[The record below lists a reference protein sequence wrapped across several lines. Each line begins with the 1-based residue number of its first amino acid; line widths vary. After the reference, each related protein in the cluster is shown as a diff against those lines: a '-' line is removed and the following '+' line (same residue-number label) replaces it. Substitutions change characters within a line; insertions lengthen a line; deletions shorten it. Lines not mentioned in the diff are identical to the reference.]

1 MLKKVVFLI
10 FIFLSGMIYSQKK
23 YPKDFFQNPMDIPLI
38 LSGTFGEL
46 RSNHFHAGID
56 IKTQQQEGL
65 NVFASGSGY
74 ISRIKISHWGYGK
87 ALYVTHPN
95 GYTTVYG
102 HLKKFSPKIEA
113 YVKKRQ
119 YEKESFQIQLYPKPS
134 ELKVSKGEVI
144 ALSGNSG
151 SSGGPHL
158 HFEIRDTKAKPINPM
173 LFGIKIPDHKKPI
186 FKNAVAYAK
195 NDTSQVNQSNNYID
209 LVIKQQ
215 NNGDFLANKIYA
227 YGTIGI
233 GVNATDRLD
242 GAINNNGLYDLQLE
256 VNGEKRYQY
265 TVETFSFS
273 ESRYLNNFIDYK
285 RFIKKKQRV
294 QKCFID
300 PNTKLS
306 IYRHIIDK
314 GLLFIRDSLEYRI
327 QITASDFKGNQTKLI
342 IPIQGKKDTI
352 IHYKKIKKTPY
363 YFKAD
368 QTNKISDSTV
378 IASFPKNI
386 FYNDFYFDY
395 QYKNGVYYGGKEIEP
410 SIKGISPIIKNIAQ
424 DYDLVFNIDLH
435 TGYGKRGTLHLFPN
449 PIEDNIKKEK
459 IENIFS
465 GIHIDWGGEGDFYT
479 VTGDFCTYIGQ
490 IIQGKYYLTMTFE
503 FGTLDTQV
511 TNGAITAIH
520 NIILEN
526 QGIHYGYKS
535 REDEKAV
542 KKRFLEGYYP
552 SRKPWRSKAIID
564 AKNTLL
570 KAVKNYQLTDI

>member
-1 MLKKVVFLI
+1 MREKAVFLI
-10 FIFLSGMIYSQKK
+10 LIFLSGILYSQKK

-65 NVFASGSGY
+65 NIFASGNGY
-74 ISRIKISHWGYGK
+74 VSRIKISHWGYGK

-119 YEKESFQIQLYPKPS
+119 YEKESFQIQLYPKSS
-134 ELKVSKGEVI
+134 ELTVSKGEII

-158 HFEIRDTKAKPINPM
+158 HFEIRDTKANPINPM
-173 LFGIKIPDHKKPI
+173 HFGIKIPDHKNPI

-233 GVNATDRLD
+233 GVNAIDKLD
-242 GAINNNGLYDLQLE
+242 GAINNNGLYDLKME
-256 VNGEKRYQY
+256 VNGEKKYQY

-273 ESRYLNNFIDYK
+273 ESRYINNFIDYE
-285 RFIKKKQRV
+285 RFKKKKQRV

-306 IYRHIIDK
+306 IYKHIIDK
-314 GLLFIRDSLEYRI
+314 GLLFIKDSLEYRI
-327 QITASDFKGNQTKLI
+327 QITASDFAGNQTKLI
-342 IPIQGKKDTI
+342 IPVQGKKDTI
-352 IHYKKIKKTPY
+352 IHYKKIKETPY
-363 YFKAD
+363 YFKVN
-368 QTNKISDSTV
+368 QINKISDSFI

-386 FYNDFYFDY
+386 FCDDFYFDY
-395 QYKNGVYYGGKEIEP
+395 QYKDGVAQLHNSSVAVHNNFTLSFDVSKYNNDDIKHMYIARKNKSGRLYYTSTRYKDHKLYTKTKTLGDYTLVKDFDKPKVFPHNFKENQWLSKKNYLMVRISDKGSGIKSYRGEIDGKWILMEYKP
-410 SIKGISPIIKNIAQ
+410 KK
-424 DYDLVFNIDLH
+424 
-435 TGYGKRGTLHLFPN
+435 GTLTYNFNDKKLIGNEHTLKV
-449 PIEDNIKKEK
+449 IVTDNVNNSTTFTTTFNRKE
-459 IENIFS
+459 
-465 GIHIDWGGEGDFYT
+465 
-479 VTGDFCTYIGQ
+479 
-490 IIQGKYYLTMTFE
+490 
-503 FGTLDTQV
+503 
-511 TNGAITAIH
+511 
-520 NIILEN
+520 
-526 QGIHYGYKS
+526 
-535 REDEKAV
+535 
-542 KKRFLEGYYP
+542 
-552 SRKPWRSKAIID
+552 
-564 AKNTLL
+564 
-570 KAVKNYQLTDI
+570 

>member
-395 QYKNGVYYGGKEIEP
+395 QYKNGVAQFHNPSVSVHNNFTLSFDVSKYNSEDIKHMYIARKNKSGRLYYSSTRYKDHKLYTNTKTLGDYTLVKDYEKPKIFPHNFKENQWLSKKSSLMVRISDKGSGIKSYRGEINGKWILMEYKP
-410 SIKGISPIIKNIAQ
+410 KK
-424 DYDLVFNIDLH
+424 
-435 TGYGKRGTLHLFPN
+435 GTLTYNFSDKKLIGNEHTLKV
-449 PIEDNIKKEK
+449 IVIDNVNNSTTFTSTFNKKE
-459 IENIFS
+459 
-465 GIHIDWGGEGDFYT
+465 
-479 VTGDFCTYIGQ
+479 
-490 IIQGKYYLTMTFE
+490 
-503 FGTLDTQV
+503 
-511 TNGAITAIH
+511 
-520 NIILEN
+520 
-526 QGIHYGYKS
+526 
-535 REDEKAV
+535 
-542 KKRFLEGYYP
+542 
-552 SRKPWRSKAIID
+552 
-564 AKNTLL
+564 
-570 KAVKNYQLTDI
+570 